1 MKRIRGI
8 KFVLHVHVM
17 TSGHAIKF
25 CKTKAVC
32 FGQDTSVAM
41 RLNLLKISSSSVRHA
56 RPFFFLI
63 KFTIFQERRGRGYK
77 HHKLSHGSIFYIST
91 FFPKLLEEKKQQAEQ
106 EM

>member
-56 RPFFFLI
+56 RPFFLNKIHNFS
-63 KFTIFQERRGRGYK
+63 G
-77 HHKLSHGSIFYIST
+77 
-91 FFPKLLEEKKQQAEQ
+91 EEGKGLQTS
-106 EM
+106 